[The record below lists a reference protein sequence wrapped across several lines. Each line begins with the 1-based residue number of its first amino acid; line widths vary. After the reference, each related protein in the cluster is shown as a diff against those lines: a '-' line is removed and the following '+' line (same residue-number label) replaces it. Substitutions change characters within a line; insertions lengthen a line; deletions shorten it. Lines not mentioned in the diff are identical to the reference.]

1 MHSFSKQFHM
11 IVPTLKFFLKLP
23 EYLPAS
29 LSKSDKQ
36 HSLKNNIFPRSK
48 TSLVFESQVLG
59 YPKTIYLHT
68 HTHTHTYVYSFI

>member
-36 HSLKNNIFPRSK
+36 HTLKNNIFPK
-48 TSLVFESQVLG
+48 TKNF
-59 YPKTIYLHT
+59 I
-68 HTHTHTYVYSFI
+68 SF